1 MTDIIAEFWTYP
13 LRMGD
18 TLSSNEW
25 IEWQFHRFLTSKFVT
40 YAIHENRRAD
50 IGTAIILWSESY
62 RQDPAG
68 TLPDDDVQ
76 LAALARVASIEDWR
90 AMRAG
95 VLHGWTPCDIED
107 APGAGRLGHAVIA
120 KIAMDS
126 HRRKM
131 GRVHGREAAEAASA
145 RHKVKRKLEA
155 MKLQRLADVPAV
167 VEAVAKWLVQSN
179 MYITDAN
186 VRTALEEAA
195 GVPRV
200 VDGGF
205 GRTRT

>member
-1 MTDIIAEFWTYP
+1 MTEIIADFWTYP

-18 TLSSNEW
+18 RLSTNDW
-25 IEWQFHRFLTSKFVT
+25 IEWHLHQFLTSKFVT
-40 YAIHENRRAD
+40 YAIYENRRAD

-68 TLPDDDVQ
+68 TLPDDDVE
-76 LAALARVASIEDWR
+76 LAALARVASVDEWR

-95 VLHGWTPCDIED
+95 VLYGWSPCDIED

-131 GRVHGREAAEAASA
+131 GRVHGREAAEAAQV
-145 RHKVKRKLEA
+145 RHKVKKKLEA
-155 MKLQRLADVPAV
+155 MKLQRLADAPPV
-167 VEAVAKWLVQSN
+167 VEAVAKWLSQSN

-186 VRTALEEAA
+186 VKTALEVAA

-200 VDGGF
+200 VEGGF
-205 GRTRT
+205 SRDRA